1 MQAHISALTAHAVC
15 PLVIFTLHSYYTAA
29 VPLFLV
35 GSGCLC
41 PLFRTGVVGG
51 VDSAI
56 FGIAN
61 GAFCLFSA
69 GRLAAGVV
77 RVTVLSGIIRH
88 IAVFIGAF
96 MPVMRCIGCPIGFP
110 AVAGGIDRIRL
121 CRAAFGAGIC
131 LFARLCAGRRCC
143 YRAAVPSM
151 RAYVL
156 LFIATGTLLPV
167 LVIIMC
173 PTGSKIM
180 PQNIAIFRTANCAF
194 CFFGAGGRGDGAG
207 FRLRNAAGTAA
218 AVGAVAIRCPRTPSV
233 LMSIALSLEH
243 RQGYF
248 CRSHILA
255 AVPWRIVAAGLKQRQ
270 HRAVGEVCGGFSCG
284 ICVRIAQIVAVGG
297 VVNVVACDVINI
309 FATSDF
315 ADIIAVENISGK
327 IESAD
332 TTSVATAGDV
342 ADVIAIADYCRRT

>member
-1 MQAHISALTAHAVC
+1 MVVIIILPDGEIMSQSIAV
-15 PLVIFTLHSYYTAA
+15 
-29 VPLFLV
+29 
-35 GSGCLC
+35 
-41 PLFRTGVVGG
+41 
-51 VDSAI
+51 

-69 GRLAAGVV
+69 GRRAAG
-77 RVTVLSGIIRH
+77 
-88 IAVFIGAF
+88 AVDRLCG
-96 MPVMRCIGCPIGFP
+96 
-110 AVAGGIDRIRL
+110 VAG
-121 CRAAFGAGIC
+121 A
-131 LFARLCAGRRCC
+131 
-143 YRAAVPSM
+143 
-151 RAYVL
+151 
-156 LFIATGTLLPV
+156 
-167 LVIIMC
+167 
-173 PTGSKIM
+173 
-180 PQNIAIFRTANCAF
+180 
-194 CFFGAGGRGDGAG
+194 
-207 FRLRNAAGTAA
+207 AA
-218 AVGAVAIRCPRTPSV
+218 AVGAVAVGRPLTVV
-233 LMSIALSLEH
+233 LMSVALSLEH